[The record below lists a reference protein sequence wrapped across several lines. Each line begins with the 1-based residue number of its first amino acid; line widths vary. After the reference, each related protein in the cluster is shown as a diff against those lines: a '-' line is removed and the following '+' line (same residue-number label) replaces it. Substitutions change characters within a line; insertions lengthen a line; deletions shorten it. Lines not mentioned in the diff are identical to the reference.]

1 MQRHVTR
8 FGEPLECCI
17 QCYTLCET
25 ACLTGKLCSGCRGP
39 LILAF
44 LEQGRLFCCYCAGI
58 AGNACHDEDGGAE
71 YGAEGEGA
79 EYGAEG
85 EGAGLVGNTIKEL
98 HRDWALGGGLGGE
111 AEQTA
116 QEEPFGGTVDVEHGG
131 EVARTAQE
139 LPNVGAPAPA
149 LAGQLGGAS
158 CAGYT
163 GTVGQLDQ
171 AEHFGGASG
180 AGYTGAVG
188 HLDQADYYGGAVGT
202 ENGTAEGP
210 SGWAIEL
217 GAAAIEHVIAEGP
230 SGWALK
236 LSAAAAGLTIPQ
248 GPFGE
253 GLDAALGAVAGEA
266 SDIEGADGA
275 AD

>member
-25 ACLTGKLCSGCRGP
+25 ACLTGELCSGCRGP

-44 LEQGRLFCCYCAGI
+44 LEQGRIFCCYCAVV
-58 AGNACHDEDGGAE
+58 AGNACHDEDG
-71 YGAEGEGA
+71 GA

-139 LPNVGAPAPA
+139 LPHVGAPASA
-149 LAGQLGGAS
+149 LAGQLGGALG
-158 CAGYT
+158 AGYT
-163 GTVGQLDQ
+163 RTVGHLDQ

-180 AGYTGAVG
+180 VGYTGTVG
-188 HLDQADYYGGAVGT
+188 HLDQADYF
-202 ENGTAEGP
+202 
-210 SGWAIEL
+210 

-236 LSAAAAGLTIPQ
+236 LSAAAAGQTIPQ